1 MLAFWT
7 RGFPCQDTGKE
18 NLWCPE
24 YLNLPLLLN
33 IRRGNYYSAKMKIIL
48 YVIILDIYN
57 NTEILY
63 TNVKIH
69 SFSQMEG
76 RAYPYIRKLS

>member
-24 YLNLPLLLN
+24 YPDFLPPKSKKEAQL
-33 IRRGNYYSAKMKIIL
+33 GQPYYKKYSSIIVL
-48 YVIILDIYN
+48 I
-57 NTEILY
+57 NTC
-63 TNVKIH
+63 N
-69 SFSQMEG
+69 
-76 RAYPYIRKLS
+76 

>member
-1 MLAFWT
+1 M
-7 RGFPCQDTGKE
+7 
-18 NLWCPE
+18 
-24 YLNLPLLLN
+24 
-33 IRRGNYYSAKMKIIL
+33 GNYYSAKMKII

-76 RAYPYIRKLS
+76 KAYPYIRKLS